1 MKTLIT
7 SIALLSGMV
16 SFAQENPK
24 KDSSKTQNI
33 QEVVVTKKVFQKK
46 ADRLVYDVAASPI
59 AKGSN
64 AFDLLKET
72 PLLSSTDDKTL
83 QIVGKN
89 DAQIYINGRKS
100 NMNPEAVVEM
110 MKTMPSE
117 NIQRIEVITVPSS
130 EFAVE
135 GNQGIINIVLKK
147 KPTDGLNGNLKFENN
162 QAYFNSQNAAATLN
176 YRKGKLGIAANLNNA
191 YNNRRQFLKL
201 SNGNADFAQTS
212 EGNIDEPS
220 RNLSGYLN
228 IDYEL
233 NEKQNLGFS
242 YNNYTY
248 RSKELHTD
256 LYNEYK
262 DLTTGDI
269 YRSQTENFGTSKS
282 NDHSFN
288 LNYEL
293 KTDDKGSK
301 LSLSSSYLIHRK
313 TDIVNGSTYEMDAA
327 RNRVDLMKQ
336 FRQDMPLNI
345 DNYGVLADYIKKF
358 KNDYTLSFGA
368 SYNHTKTDSDT
379 QFFNLKP
386 PTGTDSN
393 QSNHFVYTEKIP
405 SAYVTLEK
413 NFGEKWTSK
422 VGFRYE
428 ITKSEG
434 VVLDKDITINR
445 DNKSFLPYVSI
456 GYNPSQNHSF
466 SYSFS
471 SRIERPAFWAIAP
484 NKIYLTANNYVQNN
498 PFAKPET
505 YYNQELM
512 YMYKSAYFL
521 NLSHSFVKDAA
532 EQIPLQGINNQTGE
546 NVLAYIR
553 NNYGD
558 KQEMTASVGMQKT
571 FFKGIWTANNSVFVG
586 HNIYKGQVTGD
597 PTDTKNEVTFNTNV
611 IDYSSTFM
619 GLKLNNTIRL
629 SSKKDWFLGVNYFY
643 TSSLMIELGKLE
655 PFHGLNLSLKKTLDN
670 WTFNL
675 QARDVFHTSE
685 NKIIGYQNNG
695 DYNIVDQNQY
705 RRRLIFT
712 ATYTFGNQKIQKV
725 RNIGGANDD
734 VKNRTGN

>member
-16 SFAQENPK
+16 AFAQENPK

-201 SNGNADFAQTS
+201 SNGNTDFAQTS

-228 IDYEL
+228 VDYEL

-282 NDHSFN
+282 YDHSFN
-288 LNYEL
+288 LNYER

-301 LSLSSSYLIHRK
+301 LSLSSSYLVHRK

-413 NFGEKWTSK
+413 NFSEKWTSK

-505 YYNQELM
+505 YYNQEFM

-586 HNIYKGQVTGD
+586 HNIYKGQVTSD

-619 GLKLNNTIRL
+619 GLNLNNTIRL